1 MKDEVHIIHNLEVIK
16 PFQEQLERTQTSFK
30 IPVQISL
37 KTLDLNH
44 LKKKTGLESIR
55 TTPAM
60 NLGSN
65 KHVCKSNFEIKHHIY
80 L

>member
-44 LKKKTGLESIR
+44 LKKKLD
-55 TTPAM
+55 
-60 NLGSN
+60 
-65 KHVCKSNFEIKHHIY
+65 
-80 L
+80 